1 MIHSK
6 FVHLHVHTEYS
17 LLDGAARLNNL
28 LDRAAE
34 LRMPALAIT
43 DHGTM
48 SGAIDFYKKA
58 IARGIKPIIGEEMYI
73 APGSRFDKKAFG
85 VKDAAYHLVLL
96 ARDEKGYKNLMKLS
110 SIAYLEG
117 FYYKPRIDKEVLERY
132 SGGLIGLSGCLKG
145 EVSSRL
151 LAGQDKKAREAAGT
165 YNEILGDGNF
175 FLELHDHGMEEQ
187 ALVNRGILEMSRDLS
202 IPVVAANDC
211 HYIYREDAYSHDILL
226 CVQTGKTLDAEKRM
240 KMFNDQFYLKSEEE
254 MREIFA
260 EVPEAIKNT
269 IEITNRCNLELQFGQ
284 DLLPH
289 YHPPDGKRPGDYLR
303 ELCMEGLERR
313 YPGTGPDIMGRL
325 NHELGIIEHMNFASY
340 FLIVWDFIRY
350 ARSVEIPVGPG
361 RGSAAGSIV
370 AYVLGITDIDPLRY
384 NLLFER
390 FLNPDRVTLPD
401 IDMDFCYDR
410 RNEILD
416 YVVKKYGVDNVAQ
429 IITFGTM
436 KARAAVRDVGRVLG
450 MPYAEVDKIAKLI
463 PAEPRITLADAL
475 LMEPALK
482 QRYDKEE
489 GVKKLIDIA
498 QKIEGF
504 PRNAST
510 HAAGVVI
517 SDRPL
522 TEHIPLCKGK
532 EDEVITQYSMKPIE
546 EIGLLK
552 MDFLG
557 LRTLTVISD
566 TLKIIERTRGTKLT
580 KEAIPLDDPGTYELL
595 NKANTIGVFQLES
608 SGMRDLAKKIGINS
622 FEDITALL
630 ALFRPGP
637 MHMLND
643 YVKRKHGRGKI
654 KYEHPKLEPILRDT
668 YGVMLYQEQVMQ
680 CAHEL
685 AGFSLSEADNLR
697 RIMGKKIVREI
708 GGQKE
713 HFVKG
718 AEANGVKKAVAE
730 RIFEKMAR
738 FAEYG
743 FNKSHSAAYAL
754 IAYRTA
760 YLKANYPVEYMAALL
775 SSEINNK
782 DQISKYIAECKSM
795 GINILPPD
803 VNESFAKFT
812 VVGKGIRFGL
822 AAVKNVGILAVR
834 SIIEVRKSRG
844 PFTSF
849 YDFVEHTD
857 SRHVNRRT
865 IESMIKCGAF
875 DSMGPRR
882 AQLMEALDDALNA
895 ASYSQRSRQ
904 NGQAT
909 FLDIFKSEESY
920 KRSVEKLPDVPEWPD
935 NQLLA
940 QEKELLGFY
949 VTGHP
954 LAKYE
959 GVLRKFAT
967 CTTTELA
974 EMGDGDEI
982 SIGGIINKAR
992 FVLTKKKSEKM
1003 AILLLEDL
1011 EGVTEVPVFPGI
1023 YRENAPLIEED
1034 KPVLIKGRVSFKED
1048 IPKVVADSIY
1058 ALDDAEEKLTS
1069 SVHID
1074 LHQARVND
1082 GTIEKLNELLKGNP
1096 GKCPVF
1102 LDFSFSTGEKLLMRA
1117 GVNLRVTPSRS
1128 LVERVEELL
1137 GEETVQLRT

>member
-17 LLDGAARLNNL
+17 LLDGAAKLDNL

-58 IARGIKPIIGEEMYI
+58 MAKGIKPIIGEEMYI

-85 VKDAAYHLVLL
+85 IKDAAHHLVLL

-132 SGGLIGLSGCLKG
+132 SEGLIGLSGCLKG
-145 EVSSRL
+145 EVASL
-151 LAGQDKKAREAAGT
+151 LLSGQYERAREAAGT

-187 ALVNRGILEMSRDLS
+187 ALVNRGLLEMSRELS

-226 CVQTGKTLDAEKRM
+226 CVQTGKTLDTEKRM

-289 YHPPDGKRPGDYLR
+289 YHPPDGKRAVDYLR

-350 ARSVEIPVGPG
+350 ARSVGIPVGPG

-410 RNEILD
+410 RNEMLD

-450 MPYAEVDKIAKLI
+450 MPYAEVDKVAKLI

-475 LMEPALK
+475 LLEPALK
-482 QRYDKEE
+482 KRYDKEE
-489 GVKKLIDIA
+489 GIKKLIDIA
-498 QKIEGF
+498 RKLEGF

-517 SDRPL
+517 SDMPL

-566 TLKIIERTRGTKLT
+566 ALKIIERTRGTKLT

-643 YVKRKHGRGKI
+643 YVKRKHGRVKI

-822 AAVKNVGILAVR
+822 AAVKNIGLLAVR

-849 YDFVEHTD
+849 YDFVEHID
-857 SRHVNRRT
+857 SRNVNRRT

-909 FLDIFKSEESY
+909 FLDIFKGEESY

-967 CTTTELA
+967 CTTAELA
-974 EMGDGDEI
+974 ERGDGDEI

-992 FVLTKKKSEKM
+992 FVLTRKKSEKM

-1011 EGVTEVPVFPGI
+1011 EGVTEVPVFPGV

-1102 LDFSFSTGEKLLMRA
+1102 LNFFFSTGEKIIMKTGA
-1117 GVNLRVTPSRS
+1117 NLCVIPSRS
-1128 LVERVEELL
+1128 LVEKVKELL
-1137 GEETVQLRT
+1137 GEESVQLRT